1 MVSGAAQV
9 AAPRDRLARN
19 GLFVITD
26 TAAQT
31 ADPGYEAYFRK
42 RRRGGTRL
50 WKQVAP
56 HLSDF
61 TFRLLPRGIDCHT
74 ISVAVGVLKGSN
86 IRASWNSLRTGEGL
100 PVRDSETE
108 RIKIAVQEPALS
120 LEEHRY
126 RHDLVRLYS
135 GDRLVEHSPSLLG
148 RAALLRERGG

>member
-9 AAPRDRLARN
+9 AAPRDHWAWNRL
-19 GLFVITD
+19 LVITNA
-26 TAAQT
+26 AAQI

-42 RRRGGTRL
+42 RRRRGTRL

-61 TFRLLPRGIDCHT
+61 AFRLLPRGIDCRA
-74 ISVAVGVLKGSN
+74 ISAAVGVLKGSN
-86 IRASWNSLRTGEGL
+86 IRAGWNSLRTGEGL
-100 PVRDSETE
+100 PVCDSEAE
-108 RIKIAVQEPALS
+108 WIKIAVQEPALS

-135 GDRLVEHSPSLLG
+135 GHRLVEHSPSLLG
-148 RAALLRERGG
+148 RAALLRERSG